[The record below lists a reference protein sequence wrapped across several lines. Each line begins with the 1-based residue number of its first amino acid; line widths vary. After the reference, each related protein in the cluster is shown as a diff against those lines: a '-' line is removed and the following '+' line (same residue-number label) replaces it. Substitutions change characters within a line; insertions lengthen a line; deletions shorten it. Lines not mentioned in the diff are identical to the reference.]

1 MMQPRYTE
9 VLCNLMNN
17 ERAMTAINTAMSDYP
32 LYTNP
37 ESKTIG
43 GVPLI
48 PTREELNS
56 KILNYYKY
64 REIGF
69 ETFGRFLDELRTS
82 LNEIMPKYNQ
92 LFYSLDQEFNVV
104 YNVDY
109 EKTISRTLEGE
120 NQSNQDSTT
129 NTSTNASDTSTTNS
143 TVNSYDKNIKSLT
156 PQSELD
162 ISNKDIDSVNY
173 GDEASWNKNTSESD
187 ATTSGS
193 SNTTG
198 TGNTSSN
205 GTVNTN
211 EEESTIER
219 TKGNYGVV
227 SAQDLILKYRE
238 TIINVEQLIINDER
252 IAELFMMVY

>member
-1 MMQPRYTE
+1 MQARYTE
-9 VLCNLMNN
+9 VLYNLLNN
-17 ERAMTAINTAMSDYP
+17 EKANAAIETAMSEYP

-37 ESKTIG
+37 ESKEIG
-43 GVPLI
+43 GVKLI
-48 PTREELNS
+48 PTREELNK
-56 KILNYYKY
+56 KILDYYKY

-109 EKTISRTLEGE
+109 EKKIIRALDGTNE
-120 NQSNQDSTT
+120 NEQSTT
-129 NTSTNASDTSTTNS
+129 TSTSTNVTDSSTMNTSTTSN
-143 TVNSYDKNIKSLT
+143 DKNVKSLT
-156 PQSELD
+156 PQNELN
-162 ISNKDIDSVNY
+162 IANTEIDTVSY
-173 GDEASWNKNTSESD
+173 ADEASWNKNTSDS
-187 ATTSGS
+187 TSE
-193 SNTTG
+193 TTG
-198 TGNTSSN
+198 TSTTTGSGTNDVN
-205 GTVNTN
+205 GTIKTN
-211 EEESTIER
+211 EDETTIET

-238 TIINVEQLIINDER
+238 TIINVEQLIINDPR

>member
-1 MMQPRYTE
+1 MQARYTE
-9 VLCNLMNN
+9 VLYNLMKN
-17 ERAMTAINTAMSDYP
+17 EHSMNAINTAMSDYP

-37 ESKTIG
+37 ESKEIG
-43 GVPLI
+43 GVKLI
-48 PTREELNS
+48 PTREELNK
-56 KILNYYKY
+56 KILDYYKY

-109 EKTISRTLEGE
+109 EKKIVRALDGTNDNT
-120 NQSNQDSTT
+120 QSTTTSTSTTASDSTT
-129 NTSTNASDTSTTNS
+129 SSSSVTTN
-143 TVNSYDKNIKSLT
+143 DKNVKSLT
-156 PQSELD
+156 PQGELS
-162 ISNKDIDSVNY
+162 ITNAEIDTVTY
-173 GDEASWNKNTSESD
+173 ADEVAWNKNTSSSSG
-187 ATTSGS
+187 TTTGS
-193 SNTTG
+193 SSTTG
-198 TGNTSSN
+198 SGTNAVTGNIT
-205 GTVNTN
+205 TN
-211 EEESTIER
+211 EDETTTET

-238 TIINVEQLIINDER
+238 TIINVEQLIINDPR